1 MNEKERIKSL
11 QDVTFQL
18 INSSS
23 TCFYGLFLTEI
34 NKFFDKRIPTAC
46 LAKHPDAKIPVML
59 FNPDFWDKLNDK
71 QRKFLVLH
79 EVSHLID
86 QCFIMI
92 KEFGMES
99 PLDNMAMDLGINSR
113 LMEAYMND
121 LEFIEGG
128 LLPSN
133 FPELKLEDCKDSLYY
148 YRKLKEAKDKKEDSK
163 GKGEDSLAGE
173 PGNGNGTSG
182 DKNFD
187 DLLDNQEKI
196 DHHTQWEELT
206 EGMSDLEKEVLKRD
220 IVNRL
225 EKIAEDVSKQHGH
238 IPTYL
243 EGVLKSIQK
252 IKETVN
258 WKGLFRKF
266 IGSTISNEILINRK
280 RPNRRFEDNPSTKF
294 KFKVSGVFLSD
305 SSGSVSD
312 DELEKCN
319 AELYNVYKAGGNV
332 DYASWDAECETPVKY
347 EGKLNIT
354 RTKAGGTDLNC
365 AIEEINKGYKKKGWN
380 FAIVTTDGH
389 VPEITVKSMIP
400 TMILITPDGTTDF
413 STRFKYKVVKMG

>member
-1 MNEKERIKSL
+1 MNREKQL
-11 QDVTFQL
+11 QNIVFDL

-59 FNPDFWDKLNDK
+59 FNPDFWDKLNDN

-113 LMEAYMND
+113 LMDAYLSD
-121 LEFIEGG
+121 IEFIEGG

-196 DHHTQWEELT
+196 DKHTTWEELT
-206 EGMSDLEKEVLKRD
+206 QGMSDIEKEVLKRD

-400 TMILITPDGTTDF
+400 TMILITPGGTTDF
-413 STRFKYKVVKMG
+413 SSRFKYKVVKMG